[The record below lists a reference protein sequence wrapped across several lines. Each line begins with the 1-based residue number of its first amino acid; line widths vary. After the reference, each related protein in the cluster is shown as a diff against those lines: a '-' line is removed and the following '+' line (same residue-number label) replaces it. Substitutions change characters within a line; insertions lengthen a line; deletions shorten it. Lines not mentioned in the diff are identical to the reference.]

1 MWNLGH
7 KKMVRWHFFG
17 ISDFLKWDLF
27 WTFSANMECCVIL
40 AGFLRA
46 NGHTFSPYFCLS
58 LKVSQ
63 KWRNTFF
70 VLNYNMNSP
79 NVQGPLFFS
88 LLTFLYELQRSE
100 MQKALKMFSS
110 ATPSWTANWIHYY
123 SSIMNLTNQF
133 LIGG

>member
-1 MWNLGH
+1 M
-7 KKMVRWHFFG
+7 KFRSQRMVRWRFFG

-27 WTFSANMECCVIL
+27 LDIFSQYGVLCN
-40 AGFLRA
+40 
-46 NGHTFSPYFCLS
+46 FSRFFTCEWSHLFPIFLS
-58 LKVSQ
+58 LPKSIPEMKEHIFCAKLQ
-63 KWRNTFF
+63 YEFPKCSR
-70 VLNYNMNSP
+70 SP
-79 NVQGPLFFS
+79 LFS

>member
-1 MWNLGH
+1 
-7 KKMVRWHFFG
+7 
-17 ISDFLKWDLF
+17 
-27 WTFSANMECCVIL
+27 MEFCVIL

-79 NVQGPLFFS
+79 NVQGPLFFLSS
-88 LLTFLYELQRSE
+88 LFYMSFKFGNAKSFEDV
-100 MQKALKMFSS
+100 
-110 ATPSWTANWIHYY
+110 
-123 SSIMNLTNQF
+123 
-133 LIGG
+133 